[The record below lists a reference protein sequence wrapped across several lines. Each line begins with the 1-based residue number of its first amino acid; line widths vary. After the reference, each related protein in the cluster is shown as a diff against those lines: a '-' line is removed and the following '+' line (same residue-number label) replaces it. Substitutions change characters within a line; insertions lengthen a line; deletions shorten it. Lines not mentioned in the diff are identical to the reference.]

1 VYYEKLLDLD
11 AFAADPAIL
20 NNLANIYAEK
30 DLDKALAIALKG
42 LEVAGEQNAALP
54 DTVGW
59 ILARKGENE
68 KALSYLRKAYARNS
82 TDPEIRYHLGV
93 TLLAL
98 GRTAEGEKELRAAI
112 ASGQQFTGL
121 DEAERL
127 VASRSE

>member
-1 VYYEKLLDLD
+1 MLALE

-20 NNLANIYAEK
+20 NNLAHIYAEK
-30 DLDKALAIALKG
+30 DLDKALATALKG
-42 LEVAGEQNAALP
+42 LEVSGEQNAALP